1 MKPLKLI
8 AQVEIPRDA
17 FEAHVR
23 GSIWEDLYPDLKDW
37 SDLNLTPDEE
47 QAIYTC
53 AEGLFEEAAEDALSN
68 WGDLYD
74 DQTLV
79 LNLLDR
85 AEVFKRRVN
94 ALLEANRGVKVW
106 AEGLDEDERA
116 IERLKSR
123 GYKVEKI

>member
-1 MKPLKLI
+1 MKPIKLI
-8 AQVEIPRDA
+8 AQVEIPRGA

>member
-1 MKPLKLI
+1 MKPIKLI
-8 AQVEIPRDA
+8 AQVEIPRGA

-85 AEVFKRRVN
+85 DEVFKRRVN

-106 AEGLDEDERA
+106 AEDEEDERA

>member
-1 MKPLKLI
+1 MKPIKI
-8 AQVEIPRDA
+8 VAQVEIPREL

-23 GSIWEDLYPDLKDW
+23 DAICEDLYPDLKDW
-37 SDLNLTPDEE
+37 SALKLTPDEE

-53 AEGLFEEAAEDALSN
+53 AEGLFEVAAEDVLRDWEN
-68 WGDLYD
+68 LYD
-74 DQTLV
+74 DEILV
-79 LNLLDR
+79 LNLLDHV
-85 AEVFKRRVN
+85 EVFKRRVN
-94 ALLEANRGVKVW
+94 TLLEANRGVKVW